1 MSNLSL
7 VLIVLGMFVV
17 TFSIRFVLFASAQKA
32 AMPLWL
38 ESGLKYV
45 PVSVLTGIIAPMSL
59 TDNVGLNISLTNPW
73 FVGALVSLVVGV
85 LLKRQL
91 LTISI
96 GVAAFFL
103 AKLLV
108 SP

>member
-7 VLIVLGMFVV
+7 TLIVIGMFVV

-32 AMPLWL
+32 AMPTWL

-45 PVSVLTGIIAPMSL
+45 PVSVLTAIIAPMSL
-59 TDNVGLNISLTNPW
+59 TDASGINIAFSNPW
-73 FVGALVSLVVGV
+73 FVGALVTLVVGV

-91 LTISI
+91 LTISV
-96 GVAAFFL
+96 GVAAFFI

>member
-7 VLIVLGMFVV
+7 VIVVLGMFIV

-32 AMPLWL
+32 NMPTWL

-45 PVSVLTGIIAPMSL
+45 PVSVLTAIIAPMSL
-59 TDNVGLNISLTNPW
+59 TGTSGLDVALTNPW
-73 FVGALVSLVVGV
+73 CVGALVALVVGV
-85 LLKRQL
+85 TFKRQL
-91 LTISI
+91 LTIVT
-96 GVAAFFL
+96 GVVVFFL